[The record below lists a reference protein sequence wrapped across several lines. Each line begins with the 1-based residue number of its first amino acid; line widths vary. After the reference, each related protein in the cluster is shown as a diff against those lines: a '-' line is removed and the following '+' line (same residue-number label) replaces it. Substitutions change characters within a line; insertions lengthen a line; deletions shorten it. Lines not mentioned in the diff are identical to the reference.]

1 MELLIYSLAFAQL
14 FQYPNAMNSPMA
26 VSYTHLDVYK
36 RQVYDSLFQQLLW
49 GYAIRNMRGTP
60 EAQNGYYLPHLDALL
75 AYLEQADASGFAAKL
90 ECLLH
95 SEVTFA
101 AEQLV
106 RVGIQEA
113 SGVLY

>member
-1 MELLIYSLAFAQL
+1 MGICHTEYARHPGGAERLLIF
-14 FQYPNAMNSPMA
+14 P
-26 VSYTHLDVYK
+26 
-36 RQVYDSLFQQLLW
+36 
-49 GYAIRNMRGTP
+49 
-60 EAQNGYYLPHLDALL
+60 LDALL